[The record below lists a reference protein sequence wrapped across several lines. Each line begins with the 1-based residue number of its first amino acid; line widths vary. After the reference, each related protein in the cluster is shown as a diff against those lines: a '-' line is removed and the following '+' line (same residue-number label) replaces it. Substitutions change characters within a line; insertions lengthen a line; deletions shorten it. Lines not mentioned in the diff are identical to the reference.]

1 MRIYRNGSDDD
12 YYVRT
17 EALEIVS
24 GRLQDSLRTSP
35 EYQNR

>member
-12 YYVRT
+12 YYVGT

-24 GRLQDSLRTSP
+24 GRLQDSLRTCP